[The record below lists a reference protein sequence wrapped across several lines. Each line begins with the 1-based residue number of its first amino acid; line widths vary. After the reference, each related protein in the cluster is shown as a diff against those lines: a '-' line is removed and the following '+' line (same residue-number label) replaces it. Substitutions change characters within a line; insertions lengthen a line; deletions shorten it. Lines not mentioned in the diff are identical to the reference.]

1 MPRASNPMTRV
12 QLSLLAPGRSCLVLQ
27 VSKSVTRRCS
37 QDSKASACKA
47 DKRECNS
54 RNRLQIVV
62 KKFCAGVA
70 QWEERGPR
78 KSVIG
83 VRIAAPAPQV
93 CCCGRKYKG
102 TCLVSGSMLVGIQPA
117 APNSMAGLAEW
128 FRRWIVAPVTR
139 VRFSHLAPTG
149 RFV

>member
-1 MPRASNPMTRV
+1 MTRV
-12 QLSLLAPGRSCLVLQ
+12 QLSLLAPSGSRRAAKTRRCQRRERGFESRLPLQ

-102 TCLVSGSMLVGIQPA
+102 TCLV
-117 APNSMAGLAEW
+117 
-128 FRRWIVAPVTR
+128 
-139 VRFSHLAPTG
+139 
-149 RFV
+149 